1 MTPEKI
7 IELAQSVGLT
17 LPKRGDYFFIN
28 HEDLGKLL
36 MARSEVCAKKCEAQ
50 RIKISFS
57 NPMKFVHNNAVQD
70 CADEIRSMDEL

>member
-7 IELAQSVGLT
+7 IELAQSMGMT

-36 MARSEVCAKKCEAQ
+36 MARSEACAKLVDDWESDEA
-50 RIKISFS
+50 
-57 NPMKFVHNNAVQD
+57 FVDNIAS
-70 CADEIRSMDEL
+70 AIRSMDEL